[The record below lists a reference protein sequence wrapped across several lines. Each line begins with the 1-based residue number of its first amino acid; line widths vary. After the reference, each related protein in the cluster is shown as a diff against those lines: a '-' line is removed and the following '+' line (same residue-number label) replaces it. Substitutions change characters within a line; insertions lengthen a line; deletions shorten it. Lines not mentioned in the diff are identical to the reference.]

1 MLRAEDFD
9 KGHGRI
15 ETRRIAVRLKLPA
28 YLNKDWPGLTAIVRL
43 ERLRE
48 SKTVCS
54 RQIIYAITSLKPE
67 ALEATALLRLA
78 RAHWQ
83 IENKLFR
90 VRDGTFDE
98 DACRV
103 RSGNAPAALAHI
115 RDAALTLIRR
125 SGQLPKPAREAFAE
139 NKRAAIRLVTAS

>member
-1 MLRAEDFD
+1 MLRAEEFD

-43 ERLRE
+43 ERIRE

-67 ALEATALLRLA
+67 ALEATGLLNLA

-83 IENKLFR
+83 IENRLFR

-103 RSGNAPAALAHI
+103 RTGNAPAALAHI
-115 RDAALTLIRR
+115 RDAVLTLIRR
-125 SGQLPKPAREAFAE
+125 SGLLPKPAREAFAE